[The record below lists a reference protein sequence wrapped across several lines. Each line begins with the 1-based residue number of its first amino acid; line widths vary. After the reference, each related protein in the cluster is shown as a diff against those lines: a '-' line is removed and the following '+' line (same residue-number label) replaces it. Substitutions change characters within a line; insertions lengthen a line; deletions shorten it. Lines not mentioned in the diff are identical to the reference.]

1 MSDRLKRKVPISNP
15 RYFTG
20 LFCCFFGMILLAE
33 KETFM
38 KNRARWNLP
47 LRMIGTT
54 CFMFGGFGINFS
66 TIPTWFAT
74 LLMVVGISLA
84 IIAIYREKRM
94 LPPVEKS
101 FVLDRHLLHL
111 GRMHHFCGARN
122 SPQSNCHYSDCDRHV
137 PLEYCLTSAATS

>member
-1 MSDRLKRKVPISNP
+1 
-15 RYFTG
+15 
-20 LFCCFFGMILLAE
+20 
-33 KETFM
+33 M

-84 IIAIYREKRM
+84 IIATYREKRM
-94 LPPVEKS
+94 LPPLRSPLFWIAICCIWVGCIIFAAQGLVPKVIAAIVIAIGTYLWNIANKRSNQLKS
-101 FVLDRHLLHL
+101 
-111 GRMHHFCGARN
+111 
-122 SPQSNCHYSDCDRHV
+122 
-137 PLEYCLTSAATS
+137 